1 MRIRI
6 LIVGNR
12 SADAEMLKD
21 RGFAIYTCNENTL
34 YSMLS
39 EVRPVVIFINSD
51 NPQDSSST
59 RLYNQMLD
67 NVQYASY
74 PIMYTLA
81 EDDVYL
87 VNKKRTASKDKRT
100 VITDNII
107 DGIKMALQSTTT
119 YAKTR
124 KMEVLSKNLTPPFY
138 ANRA

>member
-6 LIVGNR
+6 LIVGNK

-34 YSMLS
+34 YNMLG
-39 EVRPVVIFINSD
+39 EIKPDVVFINSD
-51 NPQDSSST
+51 DPQDFSST
-59 RLYNQMLD
+59 KLYNQILD

-107 DGIKMALQSTTT
+107 DGIKMALLPAS
-119 YAKTR
+119 AR
-124 KMEVLSKNLTPPFY
+124 KSKKIDIISRNITLPFY

>member
-6 LIVGNR
+6 LIVGGK
-12 SADAEMLKD
+12 SADAEMLRD

-34 YSMLS
+34 DGMVN
-39 EVRPVVIFINSD
+39 EVKPDVIFINPD
-51 NPQDSSST
+51 NPQDSGYT
-59 RLYNQMLD
+59 RLYNEVLD
-67 NVQYASY
+67 NVHYASY

-100 VITDNII
+100 VITDNIV
-107 DGIKMALQSTTT
+107 DGIKMALLPTSP
-119 YAKTR
+119 R
-124 KMEVLSKNLTPPFY
+124 KARNIEIISKNITLPFY

>member
-6 LIVGNR
+6 LIVGNK
-12 SADAEMLKD
+12 SADAEMLRD

-34 YSMLS
+34 YHILP
-39 EVRPVVIFINSD
+39 EVKPDVIFINSD
-51 NPQDSSST
+51 DPQDFSST
-59 RLYNQMLD
+59 KLYNQMLD

-74 PIMYTLA
+74 PVMYTLA

-107 DGIKMALQSTTT
+107 DGIKMALLPTSPR
-119 YAKTR
+119 KTR
-124 KMEVLSKNLTPPFY
+124 NIDVIS
-138 ANRA
+138 